1 MYATLPALL
10 EPPSPPESVR
20 TPPHGGAESDA
31 DDADTSWLGA
41 SPGEIC
47 ASPEMEMCVEA
58 LRHLKNDA
66 DGRPKNAKRREDAKT
81 RVARKLATN
90 VGVDGARATRRAPT
104 GRPPRHFLEKP
115 RTARVLFSRL
125 KTRAR
130 NNCK

>member
-90 VGVDGARATRRAPT
+90 VGVDGARATRRPPT
-104 GRPPRHFLEKP
+104 RRPPRHFP
-115 RTARVLFSRL
+115 R
-125 KTRAR
+125 KTPHRTCVFFETKNPCA
-130 NNCK
+130 K

>member
-1 MYATLPALL
+1 MYATLPALV

-20 TPPHGGAESDA
+20 TPPHGGADSDA

-41 SPGEIC
+41 C

-66 DGRPKNAKRREDAKT
+66 DGRPKNARRREVAKT

-104 GRPPRHFLEKP
+104 GRPPRHFLENP